1 MRFSYK
7 LLISTYILV
16 LITLCASST
25 ILIYSMFDKE
35 MQKEITE
42 AENENTMM
50 RMGIHTLV
58 EEYNKS
64 MYRSE
69 MEALEEVLERLE
81 INWKNENR
89 QFAVIDLNG
98 NVISNNQMFDGYGTV
113 NEIPKDEQEMRYKT
127 YKSSKFYYLQMCTR
141 LNLEEKSILIIN
153 TRDITKI
160 YTLRDEMLHVS
171 TVITLCMVMVCGAVN
186 IGIVKVLLKPIRE
199 MTDATEKIVQGDL
212 EVRVREGSK
221 DELGVLARRFNLM
234 TESVQKNMQDLEAY
248 ARRQENFVGSFS
260 HELKTPL
267 TSIIGYADLMRTR
280 KLDEETSF
288 LAANYIFEEGKRL
301 ESLSIK
307 LLELLIEKNTAT
319 MLEKVSVKQL
329 LEDSLC
335 IVEKKM
341 KEKDVH
347 VIIEDNSFLVTVD
360 VDLMKTVFSNLMDNS
375 RKAVSENG
383 EIRVSAEQ
391 LNNRNIIR
399 IEDNGRGIP
408 NKELGK
414 IEEAFYRI
422 DKSRSRS
429 EGGFGLGL
437 SICSQIMMMH
447 QGEMLF
453 ESEVGK
459 GTKVSVIW
467 KENSLE
473 N

>member
-1 MRFSYK
+1 MRFTWK

-25 ILIYSMFDKE
+25 ILIYSMFDNE

-58 EEYNKS
+58 EEYDKS
-64 MYRSE
+64 MYGVQVG
-69 MEALEEVLERLE
+69 VLEGVLKRLE
-81 INWKNENR
+81 VNWKNENR
-89 QFAVIDLNG
+89 QYAIIDLKG
-98 NVISNNQMFDGYGTV
+98 NVISRNRLFAGYGTV
-113 NEIPKDEQEMRYKT
+113 REIPKDEQELIYKT
-127 YKSSKFYYLQMCTR
+127 YKSGKSYYIQMCTR

-153 TRDITKI
+153 TQDITKT
-160 YTLRDEMLHVS
+160 YTLREEMLNVS
-171 TVITLCMVMVCGAVN
+171 SVITLCMVMVFGAVN
-186 IGIVKVLLKPIRE
+186 IGIVKVLLKPIHE
-199 MTDATEKIVQGDL
+199 MTEATEKIVQGDL
-212 EVRVREGSK
+212 EIRVQEGSK
-221 DELGVLARRFNLM
+221 DELGMLARRFNLM
-234 TESVQKNMQDLEAY
+234 TEHVQKNIQDLEEY

-280 KLDEETSF
+280 KLDEETYF

-301 ESLSIK
+301 ESLSFK
-307 LLELLIEKNTAT
+307 MLELLVEKNTAI
-319 MLEKVSVKQL
+319 MLEKISVKLL
-329 LEDSLC
+329 LEDSLY
-335 IVEKKM
+335 IVREKM
-341 KEKDVH
+341 KEKNVQ
-347 VIIEDNSFLVTVD
+347 VIIEDNSFFVSAD
-360 VDLMKTVFSNLMDNS
+360 IELMKTVLSNLLENA

-391 LNNRNIIR
+391 INNRNIIS

-408 NKELGK
+408 KEELGR
-414 IEEAFYRI
+414 IEEAFYRV
-422 DKSRSRS
+422 DKSRSRL

-437 SICSQIMMMH
+437 SVCSQIMMMH

-467 KENSLE
+467 KEDCVKD
-473 N
+473 

>member
-1 MRFSYK
+1 MRFTWK

-25 ILIYSMFDKE
+25 ILIYSMFDNE

-42 AENENTMM
+42 AENGNTMM

-58 EEYNKS
+58 EEYDKS
-64 MYRSE
+64 MYGVQVG
-69 MEALEEVLERLE
+69 VLEGVLKRLE
-81 INWKNENR
+81 VNWKNENR
-89 QFAVIDLNG
+89 QFAIIDLKG
-98 NVISNNQMFDGYGTV
+98 NVISSNRLFAGYGTV
-113 NEIPKDEQEMRYKT
+113 REIPKDEQELIYKT
-127 YKSSKFYYLQMCTR
+127 YKSGKSYYIQMCTR

-153 TRDITKI
+153 TQDITKT
-160 YTLRDEMLHVS
+160 YTLREEMLNVS
-171 TVITLCMVMVCGAVN
+171 SVITLCMVMVFGAVN
-186 IGIVKVLLKPIRE
+186 IGIVKVLLKPIHE
-199 MTDATEKIVQGDL
+199 MTEATEKIVQGDL
-212 EVRVREGSK
+212 EIRVQEGSK
-221 DELGVLARRFNLM
+221 DELGMLARRFNLM
-234 TESVQKNMQDLEAY
+234 TEHVQKNIQDLEEY

-280 KLDEETSF
+280 KLDEETYF

-301 ESLSIK
+301 ESLSFK
-307 LLELLIEKNTAT
+307 MLELLVEKNTAI
-319 MLEKVSVKQL
+319 MLEKISVKLL
-329 LEDSLC
+329 LEDSLY
-335 IVEKKM
+335 IVREKM
-341 KEKDVH
+341 KEKNVQ
-347 VIIEDNSFLVTVD
+347 VIIEDNSFFVSAD
-360 VDLMKTVFSNLMDNS
+360 IELMKTVLSNLLENA

-391 LNNRNIIR
+391 INNRNIIS

-408 NKELGK
+408 KEELGK
-414 IEEAFYRI
+414 IEEAFYRV
-422 DKSRSRS
+422 DKSRSRL

-437 SICSQIMMMH
+437 SVCSQIMMMH

-467 KENSLE
+467 KEDCVKD
-473 N
+473 

>member
-1 MRFSYK
+1 MRFTWK

-25 ILIYSMFDKE
+25 ILIYSMFDNE

-58 EEYNKS
+58 EEYDKS
-64 MYRSE
+64 MYGVQVG
-69 MEALEEVLERLE
+69 VLEGVLKRLE
-81 INWKNENR
+81 VNWKNENR
-89 QFAVIDLNG
+89 QFAIIDLKG
-98 NVISNNQMFDGYGTV
+98 NVISSNRLFAGYGTV
-113 NEIPKDEQEMRYKT
+113 REIPKDEQELIYKT
-127 YKSSKFYYLQMCTR
+127 YKSGKSYYIQMCTR

-153 TRDITKI
+153 TQDITKT
-160 YTLRDEMLHVS
+160 YTLREEMLNVS
-171 TVITLCMVMVCGAVN
+171 SVITLCMVMVFGAVN
-186 IGIVKVLLKPIRE
+186 IGIVKVLLKPIHE
-199 MTDATEKIVQGDL
+199 MTEATEKIVQGDL
-212 EVRVREGSK
+212 EIRVQEGSK
-221 DELGVLARRFNLM
+221 DELGMLARRFNLM
-234 TESVQKNMQDLEAY
+234 TEHVQKNIQDLEEY

-280 KLDEETSF
+280 KLDEETYF

-301 ESLSIK
+301 ESLSFK
-307 LLELLIEKNTAT
+307 MLELLVEKNTAI

-329 LEDSLC
+329 LEDSFY
-335 IVEKKM
+335 IVREKM
-341 KEKDVH
+341 KEKKVQ
-347 VIIEDNSFLVTVD
+347 VIIEDNFFFVTAD
-360 VDLMKTVFSNLMDNS
+360 IELMKTVLSNLLENA

-391 LNNRNIIR
+391 INNRNIIS

-408 NKELGK
+408 KEELGK
-414 IEEAFYRI
+414 IEEAFYRV
-422 DKSRSRS
+422 DKSRSRL

-437 SICSQIMMMH
+437 SVCSQIMMMH

-467 KENSLE
+467 KEDCVKD
-473 N
+473 

>member
-1 MRFSYK
+1 MRFTWK

-25 ILIYSMFDKE
+25 ILIYSMFDNE

-58 EEYNKS
+58 EEYDKS
-64 MYRSE
+64 MYGVQVG
-69 MEALEEVLERLE
+69 VLEGVLKRLE
-81 INWKNENR
+81 VNWKNENR
-89 QFAVIDLNG
+89 QYAIIDLKG
-98 NVISNNQMFDGYGTV
+98 NVISSNRLFAGYGTV
-113 NEIPKDEQEMRYKT
+113 REIPKDEQELIYKT
-127 YKSSKFYYLQMCTR
+127 YKSGKSYYIQMCTR

-153 TRDITKI
+153 TQDITKT
-160 YTLRDEMLHVS
+160 YTLREEMLNVS
-171 TVITLCMVMVCGAVN
+171 SVITLCMVMVFGAVN
-186 IGIVKVLLKPIRE
+186 IGIVKVLLKPIHE
-199 MTDATEKIVQGDL
+199 MTEATEKIVQGDL
-212 EVRVREGSK
+212 EIRVQEGSK
-221 DELGVLARRFNLM
+221 DELGMLARRFNLM
-234 TESVQKNMQDLEAY
+234 TEHVQKNIQDLEEY

-280 KLDEETSF
+280 KLDEETYF

-301 ESLSIK
+301 ESLSFK
-307 LLELLIEKNTAT
+307 MLELLVEKNTAI
-319 MLEKVSVKQL
+319 MLEKISVKLL
-329 LEDSLC
+329 LEDSLY
-335 IVEKKM
+335 IVREKM
-341 KEKDVH
+341 KEKNVQ
-347 VIIEDNSFLVTVD
+347 VIIEDNSFFVSAD
-360 VDLMKTVFSNLMDNS
+360 IELMKTVLSNLLENA

-391 LNNRNIIR
+391 INNRNIIS

-408 NKELGK
+408 KEELGK
-414 IEEAFYRI
+414 IEEAFYRV
-422 DKSRSRS
+422 DKSRSRL

-437 SICSQIMMMH
+437 SVCSQIMMMH

-467 KENSLE
+467 KEDCVKD
-473 N
+473 

>member
-1 MRFSYK
+1 MRFTWK

-25 ILIYSMFDKE
+25 ILIYSMFDNE

-58 EEYNKS
+58 EEYDKS
-64 MYRSE
+64 MYGVQVG
-69 MEALEEVLERLE
+69 VLEGVLKRLE
-81 INWKNENR
+81 VNWKNENR
-89 QFAVIDLNG
+89 QFAIIDLKG
-98 NVISNNQMFDGYGTV
+98 NVISSNRLFAGYGTV
-113 NEIPKDEQEMRYKT
+113 REIPKDEQELIYKT
-127 YKSSKFYYLQMCTR
+127 YKSGKSYYIQMCTR

-153 TRDITKI
+153 TQDITKT
-160 YTLRDEMLHVS
+160 YTLREEMLNVS
-171 TVITLCMVMVCGAVN
+171 SVITLCMVMVFGAVN
-186 IGIVKVLLKPIRE
+186 IGIVKVLLKPIHE
-199 MTDATEKIVQGDL
+199 MTEATEKIVQGDL
-212 EVRVREGSK
+212 EIRVQEGSK
-221 DELGVLARRFNLM
+221 DELGMLARRFNLM
-234 TESVQKNMQDLEAY
+234 TEHVQKNIQDLEEY

-280 KLDEETSF
+280 KLDEETYF

-301 ESLSIK
+301 ESLSFK
-307 LLELLIEKNTAT
+307 MLELLVEKNTAI
-319 MLEKVSVKQL
+319 MLEKISVKLL
-329 LEDSLC
+329 LEDSLY
-335 IVEKKM
+335 IVREKM
-341 KEKDVH
+341 KEKNVQ
-347 VIIEDNSFLVTVD
+347 VIIEDNSFFVSAD
-360 VDLMKTVFSNLMDNS
+360 IELMKTVLSNLLENA

-391 LNNRNIIR
+391 INNRNIIS

-408 NKELGK
+408 KEELGK
-414 IEEAFYRI
+414 IEEAFYRV
-422 DKSRSRS
+422 DKSRSRL

-437 SICSQIMMMH
+437 SVCSQIMMMH

-467 KENSLE
+467 KEDCVKD
-473 N
+473 

>member
-1 MRFSYK
+1 MRFSWK
-7 LLISTYILV
+7 LLISTYVLV

-25 ILIYSMFDKE
+25 ILIYSMFDNE

-58 EEYNKS
+58 KEYDKS
-64 MYRSE
+64 MFGVQVG
-69 MEALEEVLERLE
+69 VLEGVLKRLE
-81 INWKNENR
+81 VNWKNENR
-89 QFAVIDLNG
+89 QFAIIDLKG
-98 NVISNNQMFDGYGTV
+98 NVISSNRLFAGYGTV
-113 NEIPKDEQEMRYKT
+113 REIPKDEQELIYKT
-127 YKSSKFYYLQMCTR
+127 YKSGKSYYIQMCTR

-153 TRDITKI
+153 TQDITRT
-160 YTLRDEMLHVS
+160 YTLREEMLNVS
-171 TVITLCMVMVCGAVN
+171 TIITLCMVMVFGAVN

-212 EVRVREGSK
+212 EVRVQEGSK
-221 DELGVLARRFNLM
+221 DELGMLARRFNLM
-234 TESVQKNMQDLEAY
+234 TEHVQKNIQDLEEY
-248 ARRQENFVGSFS
+248 ARRQESFVGSFS

-280 KLDEETSF
+280 KLDEETYF

-301 ESLSIK
+301 ESLSFK
-307 LLELLIEKNTAT
+307 MLELLVEKNTAI
-319 MLEKVSVKQL
+319 MLEKISVKQL
-329 LEDSLC
+329 LEDSLY
-335 IVEKKM
+335 IVREKM
-341 KEKDVH
+341 KEKNVQ
-347 VIIEDNSFLVTVD
+347 VIIEDNSFFVTAD
-360 VDLMKTVFSNLMDNS
+360 FELMKTVLSNLLENA

-391 LNNRNIIR
+391 TNNRNIIN

-408 NKELGK
+408 KEELGK
-414 IEEAFYRI
+414 IEEAFYRV
-422 DKSRSRS
+422 DKSRSRV

-437 SICSQIMMMH
+437 SVCSQIMMLH

-467 KENSLE
+467 KEDCVKN
-473 N
+473 